1 MYAHSNHIPQPPH
14 SAGRRLEGFRRR
26 IDPNQIPS
34 AVEAIEFDRHQWED
48 TTFLNLPGEHVPF
61 STSDFV
67 ALDQGNSSPKF
78 VRMTTWNIPNTSRL
92 AGECAV
98 PMAAVFQPF
107 ADLDPREEPV
117 PFVDLGERGPARCES
132 CRAYINP
139 WCTWTRGGNAWKCN
153 LCAHETEVSPDYFCN
168 LDGNLRRIDHLQRP
182 ELNRGTIDFANHHPL
197 VCGQP
202 LPMNFVFV
210 FDVSNEALRSG
221 ALHTACAALHDIL
234 FGDNA
239 YFPPQSEM
247 AILTFDT
254 TLHFHDLSSDLVPM
268 LVLSDIDEVFVP
280 LRSGLFVK
288 PAERRT
294 AIEGLLDALPQRFAQ
309 ITYIDAAL
317 GSVIRASLAALA
329 GRGGHVVVFQSTMPS
344 IGPGALHGEPSE
356 VDLYD
361 TPKETSLYAPRDNT
375 WRDIG
380 TECAEEGIGV
390 SLFLTMS
397 KYIDVGSIGVVASMT
412 GGELFYHP
420 RFTPARD
427 GAVLHAQFRRLMQR
441 TTVYN
446 CTMRVRTSNGI
457 RISDHCG
464 NFYQRGPT
472 DLEFGVLDADKAVSV
487 TLQHS
492 GGTLNTRGYVF
503 LQSAVLY
510 TTVDGLRR
518 VRTCNLALPIVELAW
533 NVFRLSDLDATVYYL
548 ARRAVMQM
556 ASEKMANIRDDL
568 TENCSS
574 ILLAYRNK
582 CSNTSSADQLILP
595 EAFKGLPIYTLAI
608 IKSKCLRGRYSCRFR
623 LALTHLGLLSSTKRF
638 SRTCG
643 TTTHTGCYPRV
654 CGISCSFSIRR
665 SSRCMTCQQT
675 VGCQDPATGRIVLPD
690 IMRDSHLYMEA
701 HGVYL
706 IDNGEA
712 MLIWI
717 GGSVSPQLLLDLFG
731 VDDLLALDSQM
742 SELPRLETHLSTQ
755 VHNILAHRRLLRG
768 GRISKFFISRQ
779 NLDAAEL
786 EFSDMLVE
794 DQNTGAMA
802 YTDCMLD
809 RICACVEADIILD
822 LSVVHNQIKQV
833 LRDGG
838 SIGGGATIR
847 GSIW

>member
-14 SAGRRLEGFRRR
+14 SAGRRFEGFRKK
-26 IDPNQIPS
+26 INPDQVPS
-34 AVEAIEFDRHQWED
+34 ATEAIEFDRHQWED
-48 TTFLNLPGEHVPF
+48 TTHLNLPGEHVPF
-61 STSDFV
+61 STTDCVS
-67 ALDQGNSSPKF
+67 LDQGNSSPKF

-117 PFVDLGERGPARCES
+117 PLVDLGEHGPARCES

-153 LCAHETEVSPDYFCN
+153 LCTHETEVSPDYFCN
-168 LDGNLRRIDHLQRP
+168 LDGNLQRMDHLQRP
-182 ELNRGTIDFANHHPL
+182 ELTRGTVDFAVPVEYWASHPPQRL
-197 VCGQP
+197 SMPYFSAEPPPSGSRRP
-202 LPMNFVFV
+202 LPMNYVFAL
-210 FDVSNEALRSG
+210 DVSSESLRSG
-221 ALHTACAALHDIL
+221 LLHTACTVLNDVL
-234 FGDNA
+234 FGQNVS
-239 YFPPQSEM
+239 FPPESEV
-247 AILTFDT
+247 AILTFDV

-268 LVLSDIDEVFVP
+268 LVLADIDEVFVP

-288 PAERRT
+288 PAERRS
-294 AIEGLLDALPQRFAQ
+294 AIEGLLNALPDRFGQ
-309 ITYIDAAL
+309 MGYVDAAL
-317 GSVIRASLAALA
+317 GSALRASLAALA

-344 IGPGALHGEPSE
+344 VGPGALHGEPKE
-356 VDLYD
+356 ADVYD
-361 TPKETSLYAPRDNT
+361 TSKETSLYVPRDNT

-390 SLFLTMS
+390 SIFLAMS

-427 GAVLHAQFRRLMQR
+427 GAVLHSQMQRLMSR
-441 TTVYN
+441 MTGYN

-457 RISDHCG
+457 RVSEHCG
-464 NFYQRGPT
+464 NFFRRVPT
-472 DLEFGVLDADKAVSV
+472 DLDFGVLDADTAVSV

-492 GGTLNTRGYVF
+492 GGKLDTRGYVF

-510 TTVDGLRR
+510 TTIEGLRR

-533 NVFRLSDLDATVYYL
+533 NVFRLSDLDTTVYYL
-548 ARRAVMQM
+548 ARHAITQM
-556 ASEKMANIRDDL
+556 GSEKMVNIRDDL
-568 TENCSS
+568 TETCAS

-582 CSNTSSADQLILP
+582 CSNTSSVDQLILP
-595 EAFKGLPIYTLAI
+595 EAFKGLPIYTLGI
-608 IKSKCLRGRYSCRFR
+608 IKSKCLRAARNVSSDVRNYYVHRMLSMSVRSLMQLLYPPL
-623 LALTHLGLLSSTKRF
+623 LALHDLTEDSGLPDAT
-638 SRTCG
+638 
-643 TTTHTGCYPRV
+643 
-654 CGISCSFSIRR
+654 
-665 SSRCMTCQQT
+665 
-675 VGCQDPATGRIVLPD
+675 TGRIVLPD

-712 MLIWI
+712 MILWI

-731 VDDLLALDSQM
+731 VDDLMAIDAQV
-742 SELPRLETHLSTQ
+742 SELPRLETRLSIQ
-755 VHNILAHRRLLRG
+755 VHNILARRRAQRG
-768 GRISKFFISRQ
+768 GRISKFFIARQ

-802 YTDCMLD
+802 YTDY
-809 RICACVEADIILD
+809 
-822 LSVVHNQIKQV
+822 LSVVHNQIKLA

-838 SIGGGATIR
+838 SIGGGTTLR
-847 GSIW
+847 GSVW